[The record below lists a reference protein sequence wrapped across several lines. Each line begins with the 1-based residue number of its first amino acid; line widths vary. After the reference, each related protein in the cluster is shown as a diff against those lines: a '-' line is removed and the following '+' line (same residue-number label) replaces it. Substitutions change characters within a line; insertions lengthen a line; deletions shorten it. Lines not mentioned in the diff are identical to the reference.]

1 MRKMIKAE
9 NSRKEKHSQINGFLG
24 LKTQARTTV
33 TSEKDSGD

>member
-24 LKTQARTTV
+24 LKMWDIT
-33 TSEKDSGD
+33 G